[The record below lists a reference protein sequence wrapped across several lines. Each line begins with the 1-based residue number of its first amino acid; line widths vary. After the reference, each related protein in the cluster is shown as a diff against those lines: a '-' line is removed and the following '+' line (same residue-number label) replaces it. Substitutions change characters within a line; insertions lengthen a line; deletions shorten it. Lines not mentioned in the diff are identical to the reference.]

1 MQNDMNMSK
10 METYDLDKISNLF
23 SSIKLIIFTKM
34 DIYWYKYRSMEQNE
48 IEENKNSKTRINL
61 KYILMNIRSL
71 TEVPDWAI
79 YII

>member
-61 KYILMNIRSL
+61 KYTLMNIRSL